1 MNLGISSGLGRD
13 SRTSAMM
20 PGGARASSGNLSAK
34 ILDKRFN
41 KILSNMHGIPVKSSE
56 QSKKHNNGVRS
67 SSQEN
72 GHELDRHPDSN
83 VHPRRKGAR
92 RNKPDVEE
100 QHV

>member
-1 MNLGISSGLGRD
+1 
-13 SRTSAMM
+13 MM

-41 KILSNMHGIPVKSSE
+41 KILSNMHGIPVKTGE
-56 QSKKHNNGVRS
+56 QNKKHNGVRS

-72 GHELDRHPDSN
+72 GHENGHQTGSH
-83 VHPRRKGAR
+83 VHPRRKGGR